1 MTSRKSRAW
10 WLLAVASWLAPIPA
24 WSQKGMWAFAIHV
37 CTEAGQCTEG
47 VMTKKDSPVFVSK
60 AKCED
65 GAQGLVEDLRRIGM
79 VIKYV
84 RCVQL

>member
-1 MTSRKSRAW
+1 MAKT
-10 WLLAVASWLAPIPA
+10 
-24 WSQKGMWAFAIHV
+24 GMWAPIGAAALSLLVPASAGSQNGMWGYAIHV
-37 CTEAGQCTEG
+37 CRGAGQCTEG
-47 VMTKKDSPVFVSK
+47 VMNQADTPRFVSK

-65 GAQGLVEDLRRIGM
+65 GAHELVNGLQRLGL